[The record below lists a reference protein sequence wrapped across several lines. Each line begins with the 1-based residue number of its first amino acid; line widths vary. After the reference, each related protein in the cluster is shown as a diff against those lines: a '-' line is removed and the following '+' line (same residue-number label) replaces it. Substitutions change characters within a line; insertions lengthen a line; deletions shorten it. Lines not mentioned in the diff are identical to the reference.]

1 MLDHGVSP
9 RIHGNHKR
17 TPHNTLSLD
26 TYQLA
31 MRFLEAYLDKHA
43 IKDNKG
49 PNKSEVLHLP
59 KSITK
64 KIIHD
69 AYLNHMKT
77 ITNEPGMITIY
88 NFWSYFG
95 KTFINIFELQGKN
108 TEFFYIREI
117 TSTSKYIKR
126 DMD

>member
-1 MLDHGVSP
+1 MVDHGVSP

-43 IKDNKG
+43 IKDSKKG
-49 PNKSEVLHLP
+49 PKSEAIHLP
-59 KSITK
+59 KSISK

-69 AYLNHMKT
+69 AYLNYS
-77 ITNEPGMITIY
+77 ITNEPGICSMFIQ
-88 NFWSYFG
+88 
-95 KTFINIFELQGKN
+95 TFRFSENIG
-108 TEFFYIREI
+108 
-117 TSTSKYIKR
+117 
-126 DMD
+126 

>member
-95 KTFINIFELQGKN
+95 KLLLTFSSCKAKIQSFSISAKLRQPANI
-108 TEFFYIREI
+108 
-117 TSTSKYIKR
+117 
-126 DMD
+126 